1 MQPVFTESVKQ
12 VLLSY
17 PVPAALECSS
27 GGRVS
32 DGSQKGGLIRLLPLK
47 EGPVLGEKQGTDPR
61 CGNEEGG
68 HPEREK
74 SPAQTWQGTWE
85 CSSSVLGR
93 APWKYRLG
101 QGFRCVWFIQKNLSR
116 KPLWR
121 DKGSRIRWR
130 KWAKQGVVLDKACPW
145 PELWQGRWVGCL
157 QWSKW
162 SSLQDG
168 LQDALLPP
176 GKHGFH
182 WLRDYSPDNH
192 SSELLGT
199 STSSRLGRCTVGTPT
214 ASTIYCSSDDGLR
227 SQPRALLE
235 SKTAWSM
242 WFIVELLWW
251 VFLITDDG
259 RSSLLDVVICGLC
272 TLTLPASVLSMTKGS

>member
-101 QGFRCVWFIQKNLSR
+101 QGFRCV
-116 KPLWR
+116 
-121 DKGSRIRWR
+121 
-130 KWAKQGVVLDKACPW
+130 
-145 PELWQGRWVGCL
+145 
-157 QWSKW
+157 
-162 SSLQDG
+162 
-168 LQDALLPP
+168 
-176 GKHGFH
+176 
-182 WLRDYSPDNH
+182 
-192 SSELLGT
+192 
-199 STSSRLGRCTVGTPT
+199 
-214 ASTIYCSSDDGLR
+214 
-227 SQPRALLE
+227 
-235 SKTAWSM
+235 
-242 WFIVELLWW
+242 
-251 VFLITDDG
+251 
-259 RSSLLDVVICGLC
+259 
-272 TLTLPASVLSMTKGS
+272 